1 MNTTDTPDII
11 AQLNSRIADELT
23 AIDREERFR
32 EAMDEAYSFRD
43 VGGPF
48 AHMQPSAV
56 LEECDP
62 TAFRCG
68 VNDYADS
75 ENWVE
80 INGDYYEQ
88 DDCERIKEEMQD
100 ELESSITDKEQEIEE
115 AHEDD
120 EANDVLDLKAELSDL
135 QADLATLKAHSF

>member
-32 EAMDEAYSFRD
+32 ETLDELYSFRD

-62 TAFRCG
+62 IAFRCG